1 MLISHEIA
9 VLRQQGRL
17 DEAYKAVREL
27 LAADSTNLETL
38 RQLGSIICDQL
49 KALATTS
56 PDDFIAK
63 LKELK
68 ECHIP
73 DAETFVYDAL
83 LWNLRAFVA
92 DEQKAENSLN
102 QYLTSI
108 FAIISDM
115 PIRRQ
120 CLPFS
125 VFVNTVLHRAKT
137 WNGVGQ
143 FAYWCGLDYLRLED
157 FEPFITA
164 EGKKLMSLAEQLD
177 CKIGKYLLATHDKQK
192 ILNFLPMQEQFTI
205 QHPKYTY
212 PPYYLAKMYVEVGE
226 YAKAQSTLIP
236 FVRRKSQDFWVWEL
250 LAESTQDSD
259 AQLAFYCKAL
269 SCKTKEVMKV
279 ELLQNAAVSF
289 VRIGRNN
296 DARYLINEASRIRQA
311 HHWALTSEMLDMM
324 RQPWY
329 AAATPRL
336 DKQWVA
342 QQAAL
347 AENYIPIQKKGL
359 QITDYSEIKPFR
371 GALRDGCFVDDVYIP
386 SSMIAC
392 YHNGDL
398 VRGIAA
404 KRIVPKDICLSRHVK
419 WCFVAIRIDGDIDE
433 DIYCR

>member
-1 MLISHEIA
+1 MLTSHEIA
-9 VLRQQGRL
+9 VLRQQGRI
-17 DEAYKAVREL
+17 DEAYNAVREL

-83 LWNLRAFVA
+83 LRSLRAFVA
-92 DEQKAENSLN
+92 DEQKSENNLN
-102 QYLTSI
+102 QYLTPI

-115 PIRRQ
+115 PLRQ
-120 CLPFS
+120 QSALFS
-125 VFVNTVLHRAKT
+125 ALINAVLRYAKT

-143 FAYWCGLDYLRLED
+143 FAYWCGLDYLCPAD
-157 FEPFITA
+157 FEPFITS
-164 EGKKLMSLAEQLD
+164 EGEKLMSLAEQLD
-177 CKIGKYLLATHDKQK
+177 CKIGLYLLTIRDKQK
-192 ILNFLPMQEQFTI
+192 IRDFLPTQQQFTAT
-205 QHPKYTY
+205 HLEYTY
-212 PPYYLAKMYVEVGE
+212 PPYYLAKLYAEVGE
-226 YAKAQSTLIP
+226 HIKAQSILIS
-236 FVRRKSQDFWVWEL
+236 FVHKKYRDFWVWES
-250 LAESTQDSD
+250 LAESTQNSD

-279 ELLQNAAVSF
+279 ELLQNAAAAF
-289 VRIGRNN
+289 VRAGRNN
-296 DARYLINEASRIRQA
+296 DARYLIDEASRIRQA
-311 HHWALTSEMLDMM
+311 HHLALTSEMLDMM

-329 AAATPRL
+329 AAATSRL